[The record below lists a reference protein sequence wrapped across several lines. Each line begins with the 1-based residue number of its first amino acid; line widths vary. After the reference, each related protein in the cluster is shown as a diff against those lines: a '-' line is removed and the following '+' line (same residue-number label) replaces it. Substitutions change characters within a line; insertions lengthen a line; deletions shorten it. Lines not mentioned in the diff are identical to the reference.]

1 MLLLMLH
8 ASAVIIKWGDI
19 QNFWKGG
26 ESYMGDLVFYA
37 RQGRV
42 RNVKSY

>member
-19 QNFWKGG
+19 QNFWKEG
-26 ESYMGDLVFYA
+26 EPYMGDLVFYA
-37 RQGRV
+37 GQGKV